1 MDLQIRPISEDEFL
15 PYMRAIDAAFSET
28 ASDEDIERE
37 RRMAEVDRC
46 FAAFDGPEI
55 VGTAAAFTMPMTV
68 PGAEIE
74 IGLAPP
80 PAAFGGAL
88 PGLSWYS
95 ILHIEVLIESALA
108 SAPRRVFISIVTVPS
123 ATAVT

>member
-1 MDLQIRPISEDEFL
+1 
-15 PYMRAIDAAFSET
+15 MRAIDAAFSET

-46 FAAFDGPEI
+46 FAAFDGPGI

-74 IGLAPP
+74 IG
-80 PAAFGGAL
+80 F
-88 PGLSWYS
+88 
-95 ILHIEVLIESALA
+95 
-108 SAPRRVFISIVTVPS
+108 VTMVPS
-123 ATAVT
+123 GPPIGDGMSTPR